1 MHSLNAK
8 NNRRLNKGEM
18 QMIIKRIKQVIS
30 DNVENFKS
38 YWYVLLSFVAL
49 GSMSRNSDMLHVI
62 LVAIPAWMAVA
73 ATLRLNHDVSLRAA
87 RKSSQ

>member
-18 QMIIKRIKQVIS
+18 QMIITQIKQLVS

-49 GSMSRNSDMLHVI
+49 GSLSRNYDLLQVI
-62 LVAIPAWMAVA
+62 LAAIPAWVAVA

-87 RKSSQ
+87 RKLSQ